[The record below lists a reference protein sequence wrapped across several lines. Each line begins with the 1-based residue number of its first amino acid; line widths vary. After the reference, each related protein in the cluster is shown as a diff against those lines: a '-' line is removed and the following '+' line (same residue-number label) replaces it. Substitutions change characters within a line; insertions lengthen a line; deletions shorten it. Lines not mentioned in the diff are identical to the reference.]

1 MSSGVPTVDDHF
13 QNHCSG
19 HKRRHP
25 PANPSNKVNS
35 SCVEVCLTCVM
46 PGGATKS
53 RGEGCGRRK
62 GRGHQRNPCT
72 PNLMEKNHQKEQLSD
87 SCIHTCHQASSRADA
102 LRGVIRQEGL
112 LLGMHFLPSP
122 SRQGTP
128 NPGTGPAP
136 RTCMSGASDVAHA
149 Q

>member
-19 HKRRHP
+19 HKCRHP

-62 GRGHQRNPCT
+62 RRGHQCNPCT
-72 PNLMEKNHQKEQLSD
+72 PNVVEKNHQKEQLSD
-87 SCIHTCHQASSRADA
+87 SCIHATKPRRELTLCAVSFDKRACCWGCTSCPVHPGRGRPTLELAPCPVLARLEQA
-102 LRGVIRQEGL
+102 
-112 LLGMHFLPSP
+112 
-122 SRQGTP
+122 T
-128 NPGTGPAP
+128 
-136 RTCMSGASDVAHA
+136 
-149 Q
+149 